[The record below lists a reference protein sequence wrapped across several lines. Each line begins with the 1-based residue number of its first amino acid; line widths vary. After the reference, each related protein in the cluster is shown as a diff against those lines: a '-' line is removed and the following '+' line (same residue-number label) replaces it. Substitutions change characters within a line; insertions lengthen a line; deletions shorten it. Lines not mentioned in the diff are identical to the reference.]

1 MTNISLA
8 EALRDNPAAPAGW
21 WTSEDGCATLDMTGA
36 TVAEAFE
43 EMAGAYAYAPDA
55 VAFMLAGT
63 IEVLDED
70 SLTGHELDEAVRLA
84 MIQLDC

>member
-1 MTNISLA
+1 
-8 EALRDNPAAPAGW
+8 
-21 WTSEDGCATLDMTGA
+21 MTGG

-43 EMAGAYAYAPDA
+43 EMTRAYAYAPDA
-55 VAFMLAGT
+55 VAYMLAGT

-70 SLTGHELDEAVRLA
+70 DGLTGHELDEAVRLA